1 MQGVPPPAALL
12 QEALRPAA
20 GGPLQPGA
28 LGLPGAPPLLAG
40 LLVLVLALPG
50 GRGSGDPDLL
60 LAGLPVLLAAGEGL
74 PLPGGGLGLQLLA
87 RLLALPL
94 QCVWGDQ

>member
-1 MQGVPPPAALL
+1 VPPPAALL

-20 GGPLQPGA
+20 GGPLQPAGA

-60 LAGLPVLLAAGEGL
+60 LAGLSGLLAAGEGL
-74 PLPGGGLGLQLLA
+74 PLPGGGLGLQLLT

-94 QCVWGDQ
+94 HCVWGDQ